1 MMPMSNHLPD
11 LNHLVSQIALDNNQ
25 HAYKKL
31 FKLLFPS
38 LFRFSFT
45 LLNSRELAE
54 EVASDVMFALWKS
67 RVKLREIENLKVY
80 AFVIARNLSLNTLNK
95 NAKHTL
101 VSIED
106 IEIEVF
112 LDNLT
117 PEQIFINEEL
127 GKKLEIAIQALPSRC
142 KLVFKLIKEEGLS
155 YKDTATIL
163 NISTKTVDAHL
174 VTAIKKLTPI
184 LKTEF
189 NLMNSF

>member
-25 HAYKKL
+25 HAYKQL
-31 FKLLFPS
+31 FKSLFPS
-38 LFRFSFT
+38 VFRFSFT

-54 EVASDVMFALWKS
+54 EIASDVMFVLWKS
-67 RVKLREIENLKVY
+67 RLKLMEIENIKVY
-80 AFVIARNLSLNTLNK
+80 AFVIARNLSLNALNK
-95 NAKHTL
+95 NSRQVL

-117 PEQIFINEEL
+117 PEQIFINDEL
-127 GKKLEIAIQALPSRC
+127 GKKLEIAIQTLPNRC

-174 VTAIKKLTPI
+174 VTAIKKLTAI

>member
-1 MMPMSNHLPD
+1 MMLMSNHLPD
-11 LNHLVSQIALDNNQ
+11 LNRLVSQIALDNNQ
-25 HAYKKL
+25 LAYKKL

-67 RVKLREIENLKVY
+67 RLKLMEVENIKVY
-80 AFVIARNLSLNTLNK
+80 AFVIARNLSLNALNK
-95 NAKHTL
+95 NSRQIV

-117 PEQIFINEEL
+117 PEQIFINDEL
-127 GKKLEIAIQALPSRC
+127 GKKLEIAIQALPTRC

-155 YKDTATIL
+155 YKDAATIL

-174 VTAIKKLTPI
+174 VTAIKKLTAI
-184 LKTEF
+184 LKSEF